1 MKGSKDEQAMVVCDL
16 CGADST
22 EFRYRLVD
30 TQIVTCKRCGFSYL
44 NPRLKS
50 EILREKLQL
59 WAEQDTVD
67 QDRLRIAFDR
77 NTLKLYQQY
86 MVWIERY
93 STAPNQTLLDV
104 GCGVGAFLS
113 VAQQRGWVSSGL
125 ELGSASAQYAKTECK
140 LDVMEG
146 SLFDA
151 KYAPNSLD
159 TVSML
164 EVIEHLESP
173 KKALD
178 SIFSWLKPNGLLF
191 ITTPNFD
198 SLYRRMHGAS
208 WWVINCEDEHI
219 VFFTRESLTKLL
231 DAAGFDVI
239 LYRNR
244 GYDIAGIV
252 KNCFRT
258 KREPTDIENHDINN
272 YYDSRNRKESIKST
286 LKNFGLISMV
296 RSALKLLDNLSS
308 YKYSP
313 LHSKAEQLIVIAR
326 KRNK

>member
-1 MKGSKDEQAMVVCDL
+1 MKDSKNEQAFVVCDI
-16 CGADST
+16 CGADNT

-30 TQIVTCKRCGFSYL
+30 TQIVTCKLCGFSYL
-44 NPRLKS
+44 NPRVKS
-50 EILREKLQL
+50 EVLRKKLQL

-67 QDRLRIAFDR
+67 QDRLRIAFES
-77 NTLKLYQQY
+77 NTLKLYEQY

-93 STAPNQTLLDV
+93 STARNQRLLDV

-113 VAQQRGWVSSGL
+113 VAQQRGWISSGL
-125 ELGSASAQYAKTECK
+125 ELGSESAQYAKNERK
-140 LDVMEG
+140 LDVVEG
-146 SLFDA
+146 SLFNA
-151 KYAPNSLD
+151 EYAPNSLD

-173 KKALD
+173 KHAVD
-178 SIFSWLKPNGLLF
+178 NIFRWLKPDGLLF

-198 SLYRRMHGAS
+198 SLYRRVHGSS

-231 DAAGFDVI
+231 DAAGLDVI
-239 LYRNR
+239 FYQNR

-258 KREPTDIENHDINN
+258 KREPTDIENQGINN

-286 LKNFGLISMV
+286 LKNFGLISIV
-296 RSALKLLDNLSS
+296 RSVLKLLDNLSS
-308 YKYSP
+308 YRYSP